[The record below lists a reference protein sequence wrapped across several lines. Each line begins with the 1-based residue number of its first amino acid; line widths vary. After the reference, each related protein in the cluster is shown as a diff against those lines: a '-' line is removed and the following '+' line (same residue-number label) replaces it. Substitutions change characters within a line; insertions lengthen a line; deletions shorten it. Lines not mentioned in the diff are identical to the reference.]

1 MVRRYRIHLIRH
13 LPTAGNQA
21 RQYIGW
27 TDEPVVVNEGRITE
41 PLNPSVVYGS
51 DLLRAKQTAELYFPE
66 AAYEA
71 DARWRECNFGVFEGK
86 TYAELEKVQ
95 EYRDWI
101 DNPFLMAPE
110 DGESLR
116 DVQKRVLEALAELPD
131 EAVVVT
137 HGGPMRVILTKF
149 SPIPQEFWSWNIP
162 HGVVYQLDWD
172 SEQAFKEG
180 KPCMS
185 ISAELQT
192 ENGIM

>member
-13 LPTAGNQA
+13 LPTLGNQE
-21 RQYIGW
+21 RKYVGW
-27 TDEPVVVNEGRITE
+27 TDEPIVVEGEMTE
-41 PLNPSVVYGS
+41 PLNPSVVQGS
-51 DLLRAKQTAELYFPE
+51 DLLRAKQTATLYFPKAE
-66 AAYEA
+66 YVA
-71 DARWRECNFGVFEGK
+71 DARWRECNFGKFEGK

-101 DNPFLMAPE
+101 GNPFLIAPV
-110 DGESLR
+110 DGESLKA
-116 DVQKRVLEALAELPD
+116 VEKRVLEAMAELSD

-137 HGGPMRVILTKF
+137 HGGPMRVILTRFCPFPK
-149 SPIPQEFWSWNIP
+149 EFWSWNIP
-162 HGVVYQLDWD
+162 HGVVYHLDWD